1 MQQQEMKL
9 ADQLCFS
16 IYNVNR
22 LFAKFYRQAL
32 KEYQLTYPQYLVM
45 LSLWEKDHV
54 TLHDLGNDLHLD
66 SNTLTP
72 LLKRLESV
80 GWLVRTKPANDK
92 RQLII
97 DLTTEGKSLQRKVE
111 ITLTNCFEN
120 ITDFSFDQYQQTL
133 HDNQQLFLNLE
144 KIV

>member
-133 HDNQQLFLNLE
+133 HDNQQLFLNLK

>member
-1 MQQQEMKL
+1 MRQQEMKL

>member
-45 LSLWEKDHV
+45 ISLWEKDHV